1 MAAFEVVRTRSGWQI
16 KLDSLVVDVAS
27 PRVDRG
33 AIRAA
38 LTVTN
43 NGVIVYRDTVNLTSA
58 RSRTALIQTL
68 AGREIMLDEKVLIAL
83 DEACR
88 SGTGAAR
95 KKPDDGAPAT
105 PVPLVPVDLAGLE
118 AAFARWL
125 LIDDR
130 GLIVIVVGA
139 VLAHLLSGDPVWLLV
154 VAPPGGT
161 KSELLR
167 ALYGYPGVYPL
178 SELTARTFASG
189 LDKADGDPSLLA
201 RLSDEILV
209 LKDFT
214 TVLEM
219 HREERQAILAQLR
232 EIYDGRFDK
241 AWGTGRELHWE
252 GRVGLLAGVTPVID
266 RHQAAMSVLGERFVL
281 IRTTMPDRERLALA
295 ALENAQQEPQM
306 RSELAAAMHGF
317 LAARD
322 VKPPSVSMDVKKKLA
337 TAADFVT
344 RARSGVV
351 RDGYRRELEYA
362 PEPEAPTR
370 FAKVLLSLAS
380 GIAVARDSD
389 AIGEDEL
396 RLVLRVALD
405 CLPVIRRQVIAALV
419 TGPVDVP
426 IGDEPVSTSTIAGA
440 AKVSTVAIR
449 RALEDLQALGVVSC
463 HKGGSGKA
471 DSWTLDERWGGIFK
485 LLADAARSCA
495 AAPDASEKV
504 DDTFSEMSEEAS
516 RNDDEAHADGVD
528 AAEEVVVWTA

>member
-1 MAAFEVVRTRSGWQI
+1 MAAFEVVRTRMGWQI
-16 KLDSLVVDVAS
+16 TLGSLVLDVAS
-27 PRVDRG
+27 PRIDRG

-38 LTVTN
+38 LTITDS
-43 NGVIVYRDTVNLTSA
+43 GVIVHRDTVNLTSA
-58 RSRTALIQTL
+58 RSRAALISAL
-68 AGREIMLDEKVLIAL
+68 AKRDISLDEKVLIAL
-83 DEACR
+83 DQACR
-88 SGTGAAR
+88 SGSGPAKAKAA
-95 KKPDDGAPAT
+95 DAAPTIAT
-105 PVPLVPVDLAGLE
+105 TPVDLAGLE

-139 VLAHLLSGDPVWLLV
+139 VLAHLLTGDSVWLLV

-167 ALYGYPGVYPL
+167 ALYGYQGIYPL

-232 EIYDGRFDK
+232 EIYDGRYDK

-281 IRTTMPDRERLALA
+281 IRTTMPDRELLAMA

-306 RSELAAAMHGF
+306 RAELTAAMHGF
-317 LAARD
+317 LAAREI
-322 VKPPSVSMDVKKKLA
+322 KAPSSSMAIKRKLA

-380 GIAVARDSD
+380 GIAVARESD

-419 TGPVDVP
+419 TGPVDIPV
-426 IGDEPVSTSTIAGA
+426 GDEPISTSTLAGV

-449 RALEDLQALGVVSC
+449 RALEDLQALGVVTC

-471 DSWTLDERWGGIFK
+471 DSWTLDEKWSTIFT

-495 AAPDASEKV
+495 APTDTSEKV
-504 DDTFSEMSEEAS
+504 NDDTFSETSEEAS
-516 RNDDEAHADGVD
+516 RNDDVSDEAVD
-528 AAEEVVVWTA
+528 AEEEVVEWMA

>member
-1 MAAFEVVRTRSGWQI
+1 MAAFEVVRTRTGWQI
-16 KLDSLVVDVAS
+16 TLDSLVLDVAS
-27 PRVDRG
+27 PRLDRG

-38 LTVTN
+38 LTVTSD
-43 NGVIVYRDTVNLTSA
+43 GVIIHRDTVNLTSA
-58 RSRTALIQTL
+58 RSRATLIRTL
-68 AGREIMLDEKVLIAL
+68 AARETMLDDKVLIAL
-83 DEACR
+83 DQACR
-88 SGTGAAR
+88 SGTGATR
-95 KKPDDGAPAT
+95 TKTDNSAPAA
-105 PVPLVPVDLAGLE
+105 PVTPVDLAGLE

-130 GLIVIVVGA
+130 GLIVITVGA
-139 VLAHLLSGDPVWLLV
+139 VLAHLLTGDPVWLLV

-201 RLSDEILV
+201 RLNDEILV

-232 EIYDGRFDK
+232 EIYDGRYDK
-241 AWGTGRELHWE
+241 AWGTGRELHRE

-281 IRTTMPDRERLALA
+281 IRTTMPDRELLAMA

-306 RSELAAAMHGF
+306 RAELTAAMHGF
-317 LAARD
+317 LAAREI
-322 VKPPSVSMDVKKKLA
+322 KAPLVSMSIKKQIA

-380 GIAVARDSD
+380 GIAVARDSET
-389 AIGEDEL
+389 IGDDEL

-426 IGDEPVSTSTIAGA
+426 LGDEPISTSALAGV

-449 RALEDLQALGVVSC
+449 RALEDLQALGVVAC
-463 HKGGSGKA
+463 HKGGSGRA
-471 DSWTLDERWGGIFK
+471 DSWTLDEKWSGIFR

-495 AAPDASEKV
+495 APTDKSEKV
-504 DDTFSEMSEEAS
+504 DDTFSDLSEEAS
-516 RNDDEAHADGVD
+516 RNDEGSPAEGTD
-528 AAEEVVVWTA
+528 AAEEVVEWTA